1 MNGGHYHLWKKL
13 TIDSKYFKVIEL
25 LVLVFGEIFLLML
38 SGYLILLINVGL
50 VF

>member
-25 LVLVFGEIFLLML
+25 LVLVFGEILLLML
-38 SGYLILLINVGL
+38 SGYLILLINVSL